1 MSIYYYPISHEP
13 PVVLNL
19 DQAKKQLKMEDLGT
33 FDDDIIKDCIDAAI
47 AEAQNYINS
56 AILQQ
61 KWRIEFVE
69 FKQSYEPKK
78 QHINSLDKVSYI
90 LKDGTVVNFTESE
103 DIDAFVKLL
112 PVDRYAKKLHFLNQE
127 SLPDLNE
134 TLTNALSI
142 EITCGYVMNTIPRD
156 MLQAIKLLLTDN
168 YNFRSGRPRS
178 ESYKESSRVLL
189 EPYKYYTNGQ

>member
-1 MSIYYYPISHEP
+1 MSIYYYPISHETP
-13 PVVLNL
+13 AVLNL

-56 AILQQ
+56 AIFQQ
-61 KWRIEFVE
+61 KWRIEFLE

-112 PVDRYAKKLHFLNQE
+112 PVDRYAKKLHFLNQD

-189 EPYKYYTNGQ
+189 EPYKYYTNGK